1 MNGSIKRILVPVDF
15 SDNSMQAKE
24 YADLLASKF
33 GAEVE
38 LMHVVESSPY
48 EVYVQKGFMAD
59 VPMYVPVGETI
70 PGSDPELAFKDL
82 LKEAEKHLEEL
93 GKAGPGTYK
102 IRVRNGHAVD
112 QILEEIK
119 DYDADLL
126 VMCTHG
132 WTGLKHLMLGSV
144 TEKAVRLSPIPVLT
158 TRGAPDAA

>member
-1 MNGSIKRILVPVDF
+1 MNAGIKKILVPVDF
-15 SDNSMQAKE
+15 SDNSMMAKE
-24 YADLLASKF
+24 YADLLAAKF

-59 VPMYVPVGETI
+59 VPLYVPAGETV
-70 PGSDPELAFKDL
+70 PSSDPEVAFKDL
-82 LKEAEKHLEEL
+82 LKEAEKQLVEL
-93 GKAGPGTYK
+93 GKKGPGKYK
-102 IRVRNGHAVD
+102 TRVRSGHAVD

-119 DYDADLL
+119 DYKADLL

-144 TEKAVRLSPIPVLT
+144 TEKVVRLSPIPVLT
-158 TRGAPDAA
+158 TRGSSEA